1 MLGRKERGQLELF
14 ITGSLRGLI
23 PDDHVLVRVDQV
35 LDLGW
40 LRAEV
45 ADLYCADNG
54 RPGIDPEV
62 AMRLMLAGFLLGIVQ
77 DRRLMREA
85 QVNLAIR
92 WFVGYALHEA
102 LPDHSSLT
110 RIRHPAR
117 GLFPVDQTPQT
128 DRRGIWLGQNR
139 RWHGPD
145 RLSGRRTGAFPLHPD
160 DDCQQ
165 PRATASAV
173 GRMMTKNRVS
183 HTHAFQNKKRA
194 AGQHAKPAT
203 KGNRSGPATISAP
216 CYMLDGRRKVVAENV
231 NAVFP
236 TGVAVALL
244 GRNGAGKSSML
255 RMISGAMLPTSG
267 RILSSGTISWP
278 VGFAGAF
285 NGELTGEQNC
295 RFIARLYGVNT
306 DEMIEFVE
314 DFAELGEHFRLPI
327 RSYSSGMRARLAFGV
342 SMAVPFDTYLVD
354 EVSAVG
360 DASFKAKSNRLFN
373 DRMSNA
379 GAIVVSHSLNMLRQT
394 CQAGAVL
401 ENGRL
406 SYYHELEEAIEVHM
420 QNMEQAGA

>member
-1 MLGRKERGQLELF
+1 MIRLE
-14 ITGSLRGLI
+14 
-23 PDDHVLVRVDQV
+23 
-35 LDLGW
+35 
-40 LRAEV
+40 
-45 ADLYCADNG
+45 
-54 RPGIDPEV
+54 
-62 AMRLMLAGFLLGIVQ
+62 
-77 DRRLMREA
+77 
-85 QVNLAIR
+85 NL
-92 WFVGYALHEA
+92 
-102 LPDHSSLT
+102 
-110 RIRHPAR
+110 
-117 GLFPVDQTPQT
+117 
-128 DRRGIWLGQNR
+128 
-139 RWHGPD
+139 
-145 RLSGRRTGAFPLHPD
+145 
-160 DDCQQ
+160 
-165 PRATASAV
+165 
-173 GRMMTKNRVS
+173 TK
-183 HTHAFQNKKRA
+183 
-194 AGQHAKPAT
+194 
-203 KGNRSGPATISAP
+203 I
-216 CYMLDGRRKVVAENV
+216 YMLDGRRKVVADNV

-360 DASFKAKSNRLFN
+360 DASFKAKSNRIFN